1 MTFKDYFSKNFET
14 SDNHHI
20 ESLRTHYYRVRKEEA
35 FNASLEVLKKMKA
48 VIKSSDEERGE
59 IICDASDFSGTVSVT
74 ATSYSEVAV
83 DINVLTYNF
92 FPSAK
97 GKKIIEE
104 IYSQLDKK
112 IPLKGV
118 SLYRY

>member
-1 MTFKDYFSKNFET
+1 MTFKDYFSKHFET

-20 ESLRTHYYRVRKEEA
+20 ETLRTHYYRVRKEEA

-59 IICDASDFSGTVSVT
+59 IICDASDFSGTISII
-74 ATSYSEVAV
+74 ATSYTEVAV
-83 DINVLTYNF
+83 DINVMTYNF
-92 FPSAK
+92 FPGTK
-97 GKKIIEE
+97 GKRIIEE
-104 IYSQLDKK
+104 IYASLDKS
-112 IPLKGV
+112 IPLKGI